1 MKILFPGS
9 FLLFFTACFTLEGTI
24 KIFYN
29 KTGVRGKGLPW
40 KKRKAVK
47 QLKKMRKAGVRAWKK
62 KKKKG
67 KMLAFFLFLTPFLF
81 STSATG
87 QENWQG
93 LSVPWPGK
101 EKILEYLIQKEVVRE
116 QYVLEKSGKKQDDD
130 TANPVLKEGAA
141 VYLKEGKVLFFKIR
155 EEKKQTD

>member
-1 MKILFPGS
+1 M
-9 FLLFFTACFTLEGTI
+9 
-24 KIFYN
+24 
-29 KTGVRGKGLPW
+29 

-116 QYVLEKSGKKQDDD
+116 QYVLEKSGKEQDDSKD
-130 TANPVLKEGAA
+130 RADQVWKKPVLKEGAV
-141 VYLKEGKVLFFKIR
+141 VYLKEGKAVIFQDPGG
-155 EEKKQTD
+155 EKTENH

>member
-1 MKILFPGS
+1 M
-9 FLLFFTACFTLEGTI
+9 
-24 KIFYN
+24 
-29 KTGVRGKGLPW
+29 

-101 EKILEYLIQKEVVRE
+101 EKILEYLIQKEVVRNNM
-116 QYVLEKSGKKQDDD
+116 YWKNLEKNRMMIQQ
-130 TANPVLKEGAA
+130 
-141 VYLKEGKVLFFKIR
+141 IR
-155 EEKKQTD
+155 F

>member
-1 MKILFPGS
+1 M
-9 FLLFFTACFTLEGTI
+9 
-24 KIFYN
+24 
-29 KTGVRGKGLPW
+29 

-67 KMLAFFLFLTPFLF
+67 KMLSFLFISDCRFCF

>member
-1 MKILFPGS
+1 M
-9 FLLFFTACFTLEGTI
+9 
-24 KIFYN
+24 
-29 KTGVRGKGLPW
+29 

-93 LSVPWPGK
+93 LSVPDPKRSSPGTICIG
-101 EKILEYLIQKEVVRE
+101 KIW
-116 QYVLEKSGKKQDDD
+116 KK
-130 TANPVLKEGAA
+130 TG
-141 VYLKEGKVLFFKIR
+141 
-155 EEKKQTD
+155 

>member
-1 MKILFPGS
+1 M
-9 FLLFFTACFTLEGTI
+9 
-24 KIFYN
+24 
-29 KTGVRGKGLPW
+29 

-116 QYVLEKSGKKQDDD
+116 QYVLEKSGKEQDDD

-155 EEKKQTD
+155 EEKNRLIRTEGIYSLGILMSLLLVFTENVYYNFY

>member
-1 MKILFPGS
+1 MAVRLLLAEAEQLQSSKMAKVIL
-9 FLLFFTACFTLEGTI
+9 
-24 KIFYN
+24 KN
-29 KTGVRGKGLPW
+29 
-40 KKRKAVK
+40 
-47 QLKKMRKAGVRAWKK
+47 LKKVYPNAE

>member
-1 MKILFPGS
+1 M
-9 FLLFFTACFTLEGTI
+9 
-24 KIFYN
+24 
-29 KTGVRGKGLPW
+29 

-47 QLKKMRKAGVRAWKK
+47 QLKKMRKAGV
-62 KKKKG
+62 
-67 KMLAFFLFLTPFLF
+67 F

-116 QYVLEKSGKKQDDD
+116 QYVLEKSGKEQDDD
-130 TANPVLKEGAA
+130 TANQVLKEGAA

>member
-1 MKILFPGS
+1 M
-9 FLLFFTACFTLEGTI
+9 
-24 KIFYN
+24 
-29 KTGVRGKGLPW
+29 

-101 EKILEYLIQKEVVRE
+101 EKILEYLIQKEV
-116 QYVLEKSGKKQDDD
+116 QDDD

>member
-29 KTGVRGKGLPW
+29 KTGVRG

-116 QYVLEKSGKKQDDD
+116 QYVLEKSGKEQDDD
-130 TANPVLKEGAA
+130 TANQVLKEGAA

>member
-1 MKILFPGS
+1 M
-9 FLLFFTACFTLEGTI
+9 
-24 KIFYN
+24 
-29 KTGVRGKGLPW
+29 

-87 QENWQG
+87 QENWG
-93 LSVPWPGK
+93 FLCHGR
-101 EKILEYLIQKEVVRE
+101 EKRR
-116 QYVLEKSGKKQDDD
+116 SWN
-130 TANPVLKEGAA
+130 T
-141 VYLKEGKVLFFKIR
+141 
-155 EEKKQTD
+155 

>member
-1 MKILFPGS
+1 M
-9 FLLFFTACFTLEGTI
+9 
-24 KIFYN
+24 
-29 KTGVRGKGLPW
+29 

-93 LSVPWPGK
+93 LSVPMAGKREDPGIPDPK
-101 EKILEYLIQKEVVRE
+101 RSSPGTICIGKIW
-116 QYVLEKSGKKQDDD
+116 KK
-130 TANPVLKEGAA
+130 TG
-141 VYLKEGKVLFFKIR
+141 
-155 EEKKQTD
+155 

>member
-1 MKILFPGS
+1 MPQSPIAS
-9 FLLFFTACFTLEGTI
+9 SAFT
-24 KIFYN
+24 
-29 KTGVRGKGLPW
+29 
-40 KKRKAVK
+40 
-47 QLKKMRKAGVRAWKK
+47 KK

-116 QYVLEKSGKKQDDD
+116 QYVLEKSGKEQDDD

>member
-1 MKILFPGS
+1 M
-9 FLLFFTACFTLEGTI
+9 
-24 KIFYN
+24 
-29 KTGVRGKGLPW
+29 

-116 QYVLEKSGKKQDDD
+116 QYVLEKSGKEQDDD
-130 TANPVLKEGAA
+130 TANQVLKEGAA
-141 VYLKEGKVLFFKIR
+141 VYLKEKCYFSRSGRRKNRLIR
-155 EEKKQTD
+155 TEGIYSLGILMSLLLVFTENVYYNFY

>member
-29 KTGVRGKGLPW
+29 KTGVRGKGL
-40 KKRKAVK
+40 K

>member
-1 MKILFPGS
+1 M
-9 FLLFFTACFTLEGTI
+9 
-24 KIFYN
+24 
-29 KTGVRGKGLPW
+29 

-101 EKILEYLIQKEVVRE
+101 EKILE

>member
-1 MKILFPGS
+1 MGKDS
-9 FLLFFTACFTLEGTI
+9 HEKKKSSETI
-24 KIFYN
+24 KEN
-29 KTGVRGKGLPW
+29 AKGRGESLE
-40 KKRKAVK
+40 
-47 QLKKMRKAGVRAWKK
+47 K

-116 QYVLEKSGKKQDDD
+116 QYVLEKSGKEQDDD
-130 TANPVLKEGAA
+130 TANQVLKEGAA

-155 EEKKQTD
+155 EEKNRLIRTEGIYSLGILMSLLLVFTENVYYNFY

>member
-24 KIFYN
+24 KISII
-29 KTGVRGKGLPW
+29 KLECVGKDSHE
-40 KKRKAVK
+40 KRKAVK

-93 LSVPWPGK
+93 LSVPWAR
-101 EKILEYLIQKEVVRE
+101 EKRR
-116 QYVLEKSGKKQDDD
+116 SWN
-130 TANPVLKEGAA
+130 T
-141 VYLKEGKVLFFKIR
+141 
-155 EEKKQTD
+155 

>member
-1 MKILFPGS
+1 M
-9 FLLFFTACFTLEGTI
+9 
-24 KIFYN
+24 
-29 KTGVRGKGLPW
+29 

-87 QENWQG
+87 QENE
-93 LSVPWPGK
+93 S
-101 EKILEYLIQKEVVRE
+101 IQ
-116 QYVLEKSGKKQDDD
+116 
-130 TANPVLKEGAA
+130 
-141 VYLKEGKVLFFKIR
+141 
-155 EEKKQTD
+155 

>member
-1 MKILFPGS
+1 M
-9 FLLFFTACFTLEGTI
+9 
-24 KIFYN
+24 
-29 KTGVRGKGLPW
+29 
-40 KKRKAVK
+40 KKRKAEK

-93 LSVPWPGK
+93 LSDAMAGK
-101 EKILEYLIQKEVVRE
+101 KRRSWKYLIQKEVDPGTICI
-116 QYVLEKSGKKQDDD
+116 GKIWKRQDDD

>member
-29 KTGVRGKGLPW
+29 KTGVAWERTPM

-81 STSATG
+81 SISATG

-130 TANPVLKEGAA
+130 TANPVLKKR
-141 VYLKEGKVLFFKIR
+141 LLLFI
-155 EEKKQTD
+155 

>member
-1 MKILFPGS
+1 M
-9 FLLFFTACFTLEGTI
+9 
-24 KIFYN
+24 
-29 KTGVRGKGLPW
+29 

-116 QYVLEKSGKKQDDD
+116 QYVLEKSGNEQDDD
-130 TANPVLKEGAA
+130 TAHPVLKEGAA